1 MVEVKRL
8 AGRAGVLVVSI
19 EGSGDRYVAGLEEMN
34 EFVRL
39 VVEECCSAVSYEG
52 HLIRKHFW
60 GDE

>member
-8 AGRAGVLVVSI
+8 AGRAGVLVVSV

-39 VVEECCSAVSYEG
+39 VVEECCSAVGDEG